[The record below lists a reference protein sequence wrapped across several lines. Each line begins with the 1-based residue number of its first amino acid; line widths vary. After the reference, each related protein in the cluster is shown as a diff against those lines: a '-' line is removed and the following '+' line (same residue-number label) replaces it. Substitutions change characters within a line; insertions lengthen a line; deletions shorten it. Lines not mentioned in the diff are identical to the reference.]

1 MAEFRQSLVHFSMA
15 LARSVLLWRRCDML
29 CTSGFA
35 DDVMFSYHG
44 ANHGPESSM
53 EFARWRYQLD
63 VRQVETTTVLN
74 G

>member
-1 MAEFRQSLVHFSMA
+1 
-15 LARSVLLWRRCDML
+15 ML